1 MSAVAIDIEAL
12 PQREATE
19 VKNKWGSVV
28 RQVKAQGRVAITNHK
43 EPELVVMSA
52 EEYGRLMASLAEAAV
67 HRERILASLAARFDE
82 SLAKLQAPDAHER
95 IDRFFAMS
103 SEVETGV
110 IAGETF

>member
-1 MSAVAIDIEAL
+1 MPAVAIDIGLL

-28 RQVKAQGRVAITNHK
+28 RQVKELGRVAITNRK

-52 EEYGRLMASLAEAAV
+52 EEYGRLMAQVEEAAT
-67 HRERILASLAARFDE
+67 HREKVLASLAARFDE
-82 SLAKLQAPDAHER
+82 SLAKLQEPGTRER
-95 IDRFFAMS
+95 IDALFDAKGRTK
-103 SEVETGV
+103 VPV